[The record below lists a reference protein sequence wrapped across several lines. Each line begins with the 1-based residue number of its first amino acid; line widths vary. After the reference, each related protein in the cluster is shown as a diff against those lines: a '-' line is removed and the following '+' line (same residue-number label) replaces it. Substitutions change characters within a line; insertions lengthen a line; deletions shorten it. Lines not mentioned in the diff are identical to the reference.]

1 MAGKFFSDRSRSE
14 GRRVQCMVSDDE
26 DAARFSRRAGVRYF
40 ALLLTF
46 ALAPLALADSGVW
59 GERGIVHHFAVRAP
73 LLFEADGRGVSV
85 YDISTNDP
93 RAVGVIPT
101 ADESLD
107 LALGDDLY
115 VVTRGEIARFAFAG
129 NGALALRASV
139 PTGDYQMIAAGDGLI
154 ATASPTKLT
163 LWSTVSETP
172 SLFAEVAPSG
182 VINAMAFHGSELWVA
197 VQHQA

>member
-14 GRRVQCMVSDDE
+14 GRRVQRVVSDDE
-26 DAARFSRRAGVRYF
+26 NAARFSRRAGVRYV
-40 ALLLTF
+40 ALLKPAPAAASCRTPWRRQAAALLIAF
-46 ALAPLALADSGVW
+46 ALAPFALADSGVW
-59 GERGIVHHFAVRAP
+59 GERGIVRHFAVRAP

-93 RAVGVIPT
+93 RAMGVVPT

-139 PTGDYQMIAAGDGLI
+139 PTSDY
-154 ATASPTKLT
+154 
-163 LWSTVSETP
+163 
-172 SLFAEVAPSG
+172 
-182 VINAMAFHGSELWVA
+182 
-197 VQHQA
+197 